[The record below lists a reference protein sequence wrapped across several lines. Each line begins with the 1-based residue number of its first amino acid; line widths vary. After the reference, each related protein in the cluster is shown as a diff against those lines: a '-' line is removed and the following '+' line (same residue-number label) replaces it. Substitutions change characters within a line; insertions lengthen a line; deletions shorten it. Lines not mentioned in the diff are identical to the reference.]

1 MMANLLLLGGD
12 GAFPGQGRTGKN
24 DRIKNSIA
32 IGRKEASDQA

>member
-24 DRIKNSIA
+24 DRTKKQLRAWAKRSL
-32 IGRKEASDQA
+32 